1 MALGLGHL
9 QFPPAVFWIM
19 TPREL
24 FAAADGY
31 LRRMGVDP
39 EDTREPLTKDDV
51 RRMAEE
57 YEAEQAAKAARQETE
72 SHGH

>member
-1 MALGLGHL
+1 
-9 QFPPAVFWIM
+9 M

-39 EDTREPLTKDDV
+39 DDEPLSKAKV
-51 RRMAEE
+51 RDMFEE
-57 YEAEQAAKAARQETE
+57 YERSQREKAA
-72 SHGH
+72 SDGN

>member
-9 QFPPAVFWIM
+9 QFSPSVFWTM

-39 EDTREPLTKDDV
+39 EDTKSPMTKDDV

-57 YEAEQAAKAARQETE
+57 YEAAQAAKAASQE
-72 SHGH
+72 SIPS

>member
-9 QFPPAVFWIM
+9 QIQPSQFWRI

-39 EDTREPLTKDDV
+39 DNIQEPLSKALV
-51 RRMAEE
+51 QRAFEE
-57 YEAEQAAKAARQETE
+57 HEAAQREKAKAN
-72 SHGH
+72 G

>member
-9 QFPPAVFWIM
+9 QIQPDQFWRM

-31 LRRMGVDP
+31 ARRMGVDTEP
-39 EDTREPLTKDDV
+39 PPTR
-51 RRMAEE
+51 AEARAWFE
-57 YEAEQAAKAARQETE
+57 NYEKEQREKAEREK
-72 SHGH
+72 